1 MVSTVIQA
9 FNEFM
14 KDTVNLDPEIT
25 KKAIASRDWLTSQID
40 NFKSKDIDF
49 PTSYEDI
56 NIHFGSFARKTKIRE
71 LDDIDMMIGLSGQGS
86 TYLTYS
92 DRIEI
97 TVSSEAA
104 DLLKLCHSN
113 STSLNSKRVINKF
126 VSACSN
132 VPQYSS
138 AEIKRNQEAVVL
150 NLSSYPWSFDIV
162 PCFITSEDCYGK
174 SYYLIP
180 DGNGYWKKTDPRID
194 KERTTRINQNH
205 DGNIL
210 QIIRILKYW
219 NRRATMPTMSSYLLE
234 TMILNYYEG
243 QNSKASQFV
252 DVEFANVMVYIY
264 NNIMGNVD
272 DPKGIQGNINSL
284 TYDERTKIKNKAAI
298 DYHVAIAAGEFE
310 QNKDMKASIGKWGEV
325 FGSEFPKYN

>member
-1 MVSTVIQA
+1 MASTVIQA

-14 KDTVNLDPEIT
+14 KDTVNLDSEVT
-25 KKAIASRDWLTSQID
+25 KRANSSRDWLISQIA
-40 NFKSKDIDF
+40 NFKSKDSDF

-56 NIHFGSFARKTKIRE
+56 NIVFGSFARKTKIRE

-86 TYLTYS
+86 TYMTYS

-104 DLLKLCHSN
+104 DLSKLCHAN

-138 AEIKRNQEAVVL
+138 AEIKRNQEAAVL

-162 PCFITSEDCYGK
+162 PCFITSEDNHGK

-194 KERTTRINQNH
+194 KERTTRTNQNH

-210 QIIRILKYW
+210 PIIRILKYW
-219 NRRATMPTMSSYLLE
+219 NRRSTMPTMSSYLLE

-243 QNSKASQFV
+243 QSTKAGQFV
-252 DVEFANVMVYIY
+252 DIEFPNVVAYIY
-264 NNIMGNVD
+264 NNIMGTVD

-284 TYDERTKIKNKAAI
+284 TYDERIKINNKTAI
-298 DYHVAIAAGEFE
+298 DYHVAKAAREFE
-310 QNKDMKASIGKWGEV
+310 QNKDMKSSIAKWGEV
-325 FGSEFPKYN
+325 FGSEFPKYD

>member
-1 MVSTVIQA
+1 MASTVIQA

-14 KDTVNLDPEIT
+14 KDTVNLDPDIT
-25 KKAIASRDWLTSQID
+25 KKAISSRDWLISQIA

-49 PTSYEDI
+49 PTSYENI
-56 NIHFGSFARKTKIRE
+56 NINFGSFARKTKIRE

-86 TYLTYS
+86 TYMTYS

-97 TVSSEAA
+97 TLSSEAA

-138 AEIKRNQEAVVL
+138 AEIKRNQEAAVL

-194 KERTTRINQNH
+194 KERTTRINRNH

-210 QIIRILKYW
+210 QIIRMLKYW

-243 QNSKASQFV
+243 QSSKASQFV
-252 DVEFANVMVYIY
+252 DVEFPKVMAYIY
-264 NNIMGNVD
+264 NNITGNVD

-284 TYDERTKIKNKAAI
+284 TYDERTRIKNKTAI
-298 DYHVAIAAGEFE
+298 DYNVAIAASELE
-310 QNKDMKASIGKWGEV
+310 QNKDMKSSIGKWGDV